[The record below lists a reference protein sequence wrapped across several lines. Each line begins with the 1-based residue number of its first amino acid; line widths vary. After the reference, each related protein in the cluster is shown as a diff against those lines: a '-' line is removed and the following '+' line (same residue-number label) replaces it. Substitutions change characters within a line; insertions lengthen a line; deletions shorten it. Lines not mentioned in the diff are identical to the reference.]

1 MRVIGLASLVLVLS
15 TACATT
21 GSTSSSS
28 TSAVQSARVELAPLQ
43 PVGFTSG
50 AGSLATSA
58 DYMRVGQAVQR
69 LEQDEDAVLLLAGY
83 SDASGSAEA
92 NLRLSQSRAD
102 LVRSLL
108 LASGVA
114 AERVIAKGMGE
125 LPDTGNPVAD
135 RRVEFV
141 FASEHDGVADED
153 ELLAVLRGARD
164 AGEDALADA
173 DGGWD
178 DDEDDGWGDDDED
191 DGWGS
196 DDDDDRSSSSSRKS
210 KSKSKSKGS
219 DDEVDRTPMETV
231 GLADIDS
238 LFTRVQDLRDILWNT
253 SDALIEAQQGL
264 NDALGLAEDVAATDA
279 MERLYEIAGD
289 SMTVSM
295 SGGKPTIKPTGNV
308 PDEARRAIDAANKL
322 VSASTKATTN
332 LAQLP
337 SKAQALVAEAKALP
351 AKVPTMA
358 KDAGLSL
365 GEIGQ
370 ATKAVKTNV
379 KLTAQFPGEL
389 NDTIGAAKDLVSTV
403 SGGFADAG

>member
-92 NLRLSQSRAD
+92 NLKLSQSRAD

-114 AERVIAKGMGE
+114 PERVVAKGMGE
-125 LPDTGNPVAD
+125 LPDSGDPVAD

-141 FASEHDGVADED
+141 FSSEHDGVADEE

-173 DGGWD
+173 GDSWD
-178 DDEDDGWGDDDED
+178 DDDDSWGSDDEDDDEE
-191 DGWGS
+191 
-196 DDDDDRSSSSSRKS
+196 RSSRSSKKS
-210 KSKSKSKGS
+210 KKSKGA

-253 SDALIEAQQGL
+253 SDALTEAQQGL

-289 SMTVSM
+289 AMTVSM
-295 SGGKPTIKPTGNV
+295 AGGKPTIKPTGAV

-322 VSASTKATTN
+322 VSASTKAATN

-337 SKAQALVAEAKALP
+337 SKAQALVSEAKALP

-389 NDTIGAAKDLVSTV
+389 TDTIDAAKDLVSTV